1 MSKIFAWLGAAF
13 YTIWGVFHVYV
24 AWQIYTLGASEQGL
38 AQGRLFQMAA
48 YMLCI
53 ALFAIGIALTR
64 NWRND
69 RLGYWLNLAVVSW
82 ADGVWV
88 LVVVLPGYVPIARG
102 LIPPAFWVTAAIF
115 STLAYRL
122 QHTAST
128 SQPDR
133 PAYAPRGSAVPFPAG
148 EAPAEPAPYAVKPR
162 SNASADRVRGTRP
175 KAPAGEYNPG

>member
-24 AWQIYTLGASEQGL
+24 AWQIYTLGATEQGL

-53 ALFAIGIALTR
+53 ALFAISIALTR

-88 LVVVLPGYVPIARG
+88 LVVVLPGYVPMARG

-148 EAPAEPAPYAVKPR
+148 PTA
-162 SNASADRVRGTRP
+162 TR
-175 KAPAGEYNPG
+175 K